1 MIECRKIFIMLGGP
15 SDVQEELKLAKE
27 VIDKWNQTHFK
38 SEFSLQAI
46 DWENNTYPAL
56 GNHPQKEINNQIT
69 TPSDILVCV
78 LGGKLG
84 TPTDTHLSGTI
95 EEIEE
100 HINAGKPV
108 MIFFRKQ
115 NEITDASNISD
126 VLKYKKSLSSKCLW
140 RDFNNTNCFK
150 DCFKDSFELF
160 ISAFLESQ
168 RADNNSLTNEDIEQI
183 WNNTFNMTSEIS
195 RLINQLNNDI
205 AIYEQL
211 SSDINLATIYVRG
224 EKEFAHKKK
233 EYDNFKI
240 RIINNGKLLQTN
252 LLSQSIQVSIDIHS
266 VSDVKKLIDN
276 ILNYKTDN

>member
-1 MIECRKIFIMLGGP
+1 MLGGS

-84 TPTDTHLSGTI
+84 TQTDTHPSGTI

-150 DCFKDSFELF
+150 DCFRDAFEQFINDYIAKQDDNLAQISDKSFC
-160 ISAFLESQ
+160 
-168 RADNNSLTNEDIEQI
+168 LTPVINRLTKQINEDIIAYESLS
-183 WNNTFNMTSEIS
+183 SEIHAS
-195 RLINQLNNDI
+195 S
-205 AIYEQL
+205 IYE
-211 SSDINLATIYVRG
+211 RG
-224 EKEFAHKKK
+224 EDAFQIKEQ
-233 EYDNFKI
+233 EYNKLNK
-240 RIINNGKLLQTN
+240 RIINNGKLLKAN
-252 LLSQSIQVSIDIHS
+252 ILSQGI
-266 VSDVKKLIDN
+266 LIDSDIN
-276 ILNYKTDN
+276 TVNDIKRFVAYILTKKSND

>member
-1 MIECRKIFIMLGGP
+1 MIDSKKILIMLGGP

-150 DCFKDSFELF
+150 DCFRDAFEQFINDYIAKQDDNLAQISDKSFC
-160 ISAFLESQ
+160 
-168 RADNNSLTNEDIEQI
+168 LTPEINRLTQQINEDIIAYESLG
-183 WNNTFNMTSEIS
+183 SEIQTS
-195 RLINQLNNDI
+195 S
-205 AIYEQL
+205 IYERGDAAFQ
-211 SSDINLATIYVRG
+211 IKEQKYNNLN
-224 EKEFAHKKK
+224 K
-233 EYDNFKI
+233 
-240 RIINNGKLLQTN
+240 RIINNGKLLKAN
-252 LLSQSIQVSIDIHS
+252 MLSQGILIENDIKT
-266 VSDVKKLIDN
+266 VKDFKRLVTY
-276 ILNYKTDN
+276 ILTKKSND

>member
-1 MIECRKIFIMLGGP
+1 MIDSKKILIMLGGP

-84 TPTDTHLSGTI
+84 TQTDTHPSGTI

-150 DCFKDSFELF
+150 DCFRDAFEQFINDYIAKQDDNLAQISDKSFC
-160 ISAFLESQ
+160 
-168 RADNNSLTNEDIEQI
+168 LTPVINRLTKQINEDIIAYESLG
-183 WNNTFNMTSEIS
+183 SEIHTS
-195 RLINQLNNDI
+195 S
-205 AIYEQL
+205 IYE
-211 SSDINLATIYVRG
+211 RG

-240 RIINNGKLLQTN
+240 QIINNGKLLQTN
-252 LLSQSIQVSIDIHS
+252 LLSQSIQVSVDIHS
-266 VSDVKKLIDN
+266 VSDVKKLIDY
-276 ILNYKTDN
+276 ILNYKTEN